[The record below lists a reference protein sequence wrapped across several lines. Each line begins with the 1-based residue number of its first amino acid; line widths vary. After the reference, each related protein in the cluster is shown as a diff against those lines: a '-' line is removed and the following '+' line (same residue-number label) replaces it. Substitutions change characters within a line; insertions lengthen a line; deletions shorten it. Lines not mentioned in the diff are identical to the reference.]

1 MLLYPDQ
8 IILIVHAIPFEPTL
22 FQRHLLPCP
31 SLPIKEIFQMYNF
44 QSLQV
49 LQFSLQIAQPLLP
62 LLKLL
67 HS

>member
-1 MLLYPDQ
+1 MLYPHQ
-8 IILIVHAIPFEPTL
+8 IIFIVHSIPFESTL

-49 LQFSLQIAQPLLP
+49 LQFSLQVAQSLLP
-62 LLKLL
+62 LLQLL
-67 HS
+67 HA